1 MIALIIAT
9 NRPGSN
15 TAKVAAHVA
24 DIYAALDEPPQI
36 IDLLQLPPDLF
47 LPASYEKVPV
57 SFEPF
62 QEPIRRAQG
71 VVIVTPEYNGTMPGV
86 FKYYIDMLEKPDDFE
101 GMPVTFVG
109 LAAGQWGAYRPVEQ
123 IQDMFAYLGALVY
136 PERTHLA
143 KINDHLD
150 ENGRVKT
157 PEHVERL
164 EKQAKGFLEFV
175 RQVRHSSS

>member
-1 MIALIIAT
+1 MIALIIGT

-36 IDLLQLPPDLF
+36 IDLHQLPLDLF

-62 QEPIRRAQG
+62 QEPIRRAEG
-71 VVIVTPEYNGTMPGV
+71 VVIVTPEYNGTIPGI

-123 IQDMFAYLGALVY
+123 IQDMFVYLGALVY

-157 PEHVERL
+157 PEHVARL

-175 RQVRHSSS
+175 RKVRHSSS